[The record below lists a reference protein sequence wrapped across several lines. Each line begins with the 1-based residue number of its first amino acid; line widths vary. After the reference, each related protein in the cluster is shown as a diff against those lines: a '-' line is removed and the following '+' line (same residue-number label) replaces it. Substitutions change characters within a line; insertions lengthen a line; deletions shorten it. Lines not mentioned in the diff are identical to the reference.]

1 MNRKIIL
8 LIVGVFVIIT
18 SVLLVRVL
26 VDITPETGDD
36 GDQDELEDEI
46 LNEIDDSLLGEDD
59 EIEIGDMV

>member
-26 VDITPETGDD
+26 VDITPETTDD
-36 GDQDELEDEI
+36 EDQDDLEDEI
-46 LNEIDDSLLGEDD
+46 LNEIDRSLLGEDD
-59 EIEIGDMV
+59 EIEIGNMV

>member
-18 SVLLVRVL
+18 SALLVRVL
-26 VDITPETGDD
+26 VDTTPEIPDD
-36 GDQDELEDEI
+36 EEYDDLEKEI
-46 LNEIDDSLLGEDD
+46 LSEIDGSLLGEDD